1 MYTTTVETYNPSLQ
15 TLDNDESE
23 LSEEDYNTPTDVDTS
38 EKEIVSTKLGK
49 QDQEREREREELGE
63 GEGQILQFRDN
74 GKRQQSR
81 EKIKWHF

>member
-15 TLDNDESE
+15 TVDNDESE

-49 QDQEREREREELGE
+49 QAKREREREELGE
-63 GEGQILQFRDN
+63 
-74 GKRQQSR
+74 
-81 EKIKWHF
+81 

>member
-49 QDQEREREREELGE
+49 QAKRERERERGIGGVRGREANTAVQSQWEEAA
-63 GEGQILQFRDN
+63 I
-74 GKRQQSR
+74 KR
-81 EKIKWHF
+81 EN

>member
-15 TLDNDESE
+15 TVDNDESE

-49 QDQEREREREELGE
+49 QAKRERERGIGGVRGREANTAVQSQWEEAA
-63 GEGQILQFRDN
+63 I
-74 GKRQQSR
+74 KR
-81 EKIKWHF
+81 EN